1 MTDVH
6 ILGIRHHGPGSAHS
20 VAEALATLRPDV
32 VLVEGP
38 PELDQV
44 IPLVTDPD
52 MVPPVAGL
60 IYAVDEPR
68 LASFY
73 PMASFSPEWV
83 AIRWALSTGTPVRAI
98 DLPAAHTFAL
108 RAADER
114 AATAAAA
121 SAEEDST
128 GASAETEP
136 AVASADDGGGLAA
149 VDGNHPDVD
158 AKPADVVEDPP
169 AVVEDHAVIHQQ
181 PYRPDA
187 IGMLAEAAGYSD
199 AERWWEDAVEH
210 RNTDPVERFEALIEA
225 ITEIRAMDQ
234 RPPDHPDVLEN
245 NRREAAMRRLLRAA
259 MREGH
264 ERIAVVCGAYH
275 APALIPAGFPSVSA
289 DNKVLAGLPKAKVS
303 VTWVPWTSDRL
314 SLGSGYGAGVTAPG
328 WYQHLFA
335 HWMAKDPTKDVA
347 TTWLVRVAHAL
358 RKENLDASTAS
369 VVEAS
374 RMATALA
381 AVRGRPSPGLP
392 ELDDAA
398 QTVLCDGSPLPLAL
412 VHRELTVGRELGNV
426 PDSVPTLPLAADLT
440 ATQRKLR
447 MKPSAMEE
455 VMVLDLRKPNQL
467 ARSVLLHRLSLLG
480 VDWAQPAD
488 AGRTTGTFK
497 EAWTLAWKPELAVSV
512 VEASRYGTTVASAAA
527 TFVSEQAQAAESLPV
542 LSGLLE
548 SCLLAELPDGI
559 AGVVSVL
566 AERTALQQDAP
577 PLLET
582 IAPLA
587 RTCRYGN
594 VRGVDVSDVR
604 KILQATVVRACVGLP
619 TACAGLDDDAAGVM
633 RRAIDRAQDGMTL
646 LPELPLDDWHTAL
659 SAVAHSDTIHGSVA
673 GRATRLLL
681 DAGLVEATDVASRL
695 SRRLS
700 IATPAPEAAAWLDG
714 LLSGDATL
722 LIHDR
727 RLLQIVDD
735 WVEGVH
741 DDVFEDVL
749 PLIRRTFSAF
759 SRPERREIG
768 EQLSRVGSAGVAAES
783 SPMDVSGAGPAL
795 ETMARILGWKAIA

>member
-20 VAEALATLRPDV
+20 VAEALATLRPDL

-60 IYAVDEPR
+60 IYAVDDPR

-73 PMASFSPEWV
+73 PMAGFSPEWV
-83 AIRWALSTGTPVRAI
+83 AIRWALSTGNSVRAI

-108 RAADER
+108 R
-114 AATAAAA
+114 
-121 SAEEDST
+121 SAEER
-128 GASAETEP
+128 ALSATAEEGP
-136 AVASADDGGGLAA
+136 AAAPDDGL
-149 VDGNHPDVD
+149 
-158 AKPADVVEDPP
+158 EPP
-169 AVVEDHAVIHQQ
+169 AVQEQA
-181 PYRPDA
+181 YRPDA
-187 IGMLAEAAGYSD
+187 IGLLAEAAGYSD

-210 RNTDPVERFEALIEA
+210 RKSDPVERFEALIDA
-225 ITEIRAMDQ
+225 ISEIRALDQ
-234 RPPDHPDVLEN
+234 RPADHPDVVEN

-264 ERIAVVCGAYH
+264 QRIAVVCGAYH
-275 APALIPAGFPSVSA
+275 APALVPAGFPSLNA
-289 DNKVLAGLPKAKVS
+289 DNKVLAGLPKTKVA
-303 VTWVPWTSDRL
+303 VTWVPWTSSRL

-335 HWMAKDPTKDVA
+335 HWMAQDPTRDVA
-347 TTWLVRVAHAL
+347 TTWMVRVAHAL

-374 RMATALA
+374 RMAAALA

-412 VHRELTVGRELGNV
+412 VRRELTVGHELGNV
-426 PDSVPTLPLAADLT
+426 PDTVPTLPLAADLA
-440 ATQRKLR
+440 ATQRSLR
-447 MKPSAMEE
+447 MKPGPMQE

-467 ARSVLLHRLSLLG
+467 ARSVLLHRLALLG
-480 VDWAQPAD
+480 VDWGQPTD
-488 AGRTTGTFK
+488 TGRTTGTFK
-497 EAWTLAWKPELAVSV
+497 EAWVLEWKPELAVSV
-512 VEASRYGTTVASAAA
+512 VEASRYGTTVASAAGS
-527 TFVSEQAQAAESLPV
+527 FVSEQAQAAESLPV
-542 LSGLLE
+542 LSKLLE
-548 SCLLAELPDGI
+548 SCLLAELSDGI
-559 AGVVSVL
+559 AGVVSALV
-566 AERTALQQDAP
+566 ERTALQQDVP

-604 KILQATVVRACVGLP
+604 KILETTVVRSCVALP
-619 TACAGLDDDAAGVM
+619 TACAGLDDEAAGAM
-633 RRAIDRAQDGMTL
+633 RRAIDSAQDGLTL
-646 LPELPLDDWHTAL
+646 LPELPMDDWHTAL
-659 SAVAHSDTIHGSVA
+659 GAVARSDRIHGAVA

-681 DAGLVEATDVASRL
+681 DAGLVDGDDIAARL

-735 WVEGVH
+735 WVDGVD
-741 DDVFEDVL
+741 DDVFEDLL
-749 PLIRRTFSAF
+749 PLVRRTFSAF

-768 EQLSRVGSAGVAAES
+768 EQLSRVGSTALTAES
-783 SPMDVSGAGPAL
+783 PSVDLAAAGPAL
-795 ETMARILGWKAIA
+795 RTMAKILGWEAIA

>member
-20 VAEALATLRPDV
+20 VAEALATLRPDL

-44 IPLVTDPD
+44 IPMVTDPD

-83 AIRWALSTGTPVRAI
+83 AIRWALTTGKSVRAI

-108 RAADER
+108 RVAEER
-114 AATAAAA
+114 ALSA
-121 SAEEDST
+121 SEEDST
-128 GASAETEP
+128 VTS
-136 AVASADDGGGLAA
+136 DGGGA
-149 VDGNHPDVD
+149 
-158 AKPADVVEDPP
+158 ADVVEEPP
-169 AVVEDHAVIHQQ
+169 ADYQQ
-181 PYRPDA
+181 TDPRQTGPQQTAPQLAYRPDA

-210 RNTDPVERFEALIEA
+210 RNTDPVERFEALIDA
-225 ITEIRAMDQ
+225 ISEIRGMDQ
-234 RPPDHPDVLEN
+234 RPAEHPDVVEN
-245 NRREAAMRRLLRAA
+245 NRREAAMRRILRSA

-264 ERIAVVCGAYH
+264 ERIVVVCGAYH
-275 APALIPAGFPSVSA
+275 APALIPAGFPAVSA
-289 DNKVLAGLPKAKVS
+289 DNKVLAGLPKTKVA
-303 VTWVPWTSDRL
+303 VTWVPWTSNRL

-335 HWMAKDPTKDVA
+335 HWMGNDPTRDVA

-426 PDSVPTLPLAADLT
+426 PDSVPTLPLAADLA

-447 MKPSAMEE
+447 MKPRAMEE
-455 VMVLDLRKPNQL
+455 VMILDLRKPNQL
-467 ARSVLLHRLSLLG
+467 ARSVLLHRLALLG
-480 VDWAQPAD
+480 VDWGQPTD
-488 AGRTTGTFK
+488 TGRTTGTFK
-497 EAWTLAWKPELAVSV
+497 EAWTLLWKPELAVSV
-512 VEASRYGTTVASAAA
+512 VEASRYGTTVASAAS
-527 TFVSEQAQAAESLPV
+527 TFVSEQAQAAEGLPV
-542 LSGLLE
+542 LGKLLE
-548 SCLLAELPDGI
+548 GCLLAELPDGI

-566 AERTALQQDAP
+566 VERTALQQDAA

-594 VRGVDVSDVR
+594 VRAVDVSDVR
-604 KILQATVVRACVGLP
+604 KILEATVVRACVGLP
-619 TACAGLDDDAAGVM
+619 TACAGLDDDAAGAM
-633 RRAIDRAQDGMTL
+633 RRAIDSAQDGLAL
-646 LPELPLDDWHTAL
+646 LPELSSDDWHAAL
-659 SAVAHSDTIHGSVA
+659 AAVAQSDTIHGAVA
-673 GRATRLLL
+673 GRSTRILL
-681 DAGLVEATDVASRL
+681 DAGLVEGDDVGARL

-735 WVEGVH
+735 WVEGV
-741 DDVFEDVL
+741 DDEVFEDVL
-749 PLIRRTFSAF
+749 PLVRRTFSAF

-768 EQLSRVGSAGVAAES
+768 EQLSRIGSGTTAEAVNV
-783 SPMDVSGAGPAL
+783 DLAGAGPAIQ
-795 ETMARILGWKAIA
+795 TMAGILGWEAIA

>member
-20 VAEALATLRPDV
+20 VAEALAALRPDL

-73 PMASFSPEWV
+73 PMAGFSPEWV
-83 AIRWALSTGTPVRAI
+83 AIRWALTTGKSVRAI

-108 RAADER
+108 RVAEER
-114 AATAAAA
+114 ALSASVEDDPTAT
-121 SAEEDST
+121 
-128 GASAETEP
+128 TE
-136 AVASADDGGGLAA
+136 DDGGT
-149 VDGNHPDVD
+149 
-158 AKPADVVEDPP
+158 ADTVEEPP
-169 AVVEDHAVIHQQ
+169 AVPQLAF
-181 PYRPDA
+181 RPDA

-210 RNTDPVERFEALIEA
+210 RNSDPVERFDALLDA
-225 ITEIRAMDQ
+225 ISEIRGMDQ
-234 RPPDHPDVLEN
+234 RPADHPDVVEN
-245 NRREAAMRRLLRAA
+245 NRREAAMRRILRAA

-264 ERIAVVCGAYH
+264 ERIVVVCGAYH
-275 APALIPAGFPSVSA
+275 APALVPAGFPSASA
-289 DNKVLAGLPKAKVS
+289 DNKVLAGLPKAKVA
-303 VTWVPWTSDRL
+303 VTWVPWTSNRL

-335 HWMAKDPTKDVA
+335 HWMGNDPTRDVA

-426 PDSVPTLPLAADLT
+426 PDSVPTLPLAADLA

-447 MKPSAMEE
+447 MKASAMEE

-467 ARSVLLHRLSLLG
+467 ARSVLLHRLALLG
-480 VDWAQPAD
+480 VDWGQPTD
-488 AGRTTGTFK
+488 TGRTTGTFK
-497 EAWTLAWKPELAVSV
+497 EAWTLLWKPELAVSV
-512 VEASRYGTTVASAAA
+512 VEASRYGTTVASAAS
-527 TFVSEQAQAAESLPV
+527 TFVSEQAQAAEGLPV
-542 LSGLLE
+542 LGKLLE
-548 SCLLAELPDGI
+548 GCLLAELPDGI

-566 AERTALQQDAP
+566 AERTALQQDAA

-594 VRGVDVSDVR
+594 VRAVDVSDVR
-604 KILQATVVRACVGLP
+604 KILEATVVRACVGLP
-619 TACAGLDDDAAGVM
+619 TACAGLDDDAAGAM
-633 RRAIDRAQDGMTL
+633 RRAIDSAQDGLAL
-646 LPELPLDDWHTAL
+646 LAELPLDDWHAAL
-659 SAVAHSDTIHGSVA
+659 AAVARSDTIHGAVA
-673 GRATRLLL
+673 GRATRLLM
-681 DAGLVEATDVASRL
+681 DAGLVEGDDVAARL

-722 LIHDR
+722 LIHDP

-735 WVEGVH
+735 WVEGV
-741 DDVFEDVL
+741 DDEVFEDVL
-749 PLIRRTFSAF
+749 PLVRRTFSAF

-768 EQLSRVGSAGVAAES
+768 EQLSRVGSGGTSAEAIS
-783 SPMDVSGAGPAL
+783 MDLAGAGPAIQ
-795 ETMARILGWKAIA
+795 TIAGILGWEAIA

>member
-20 VAEALATLRPDV
+20 VAEALATLRPDL

-73 PMASFSPEWV
+73 PMAGFSPEWV
-83 AIRWALSTGTPVRAI
+83 AIRWALSTGKPVRAI

-108 RAADER
+108 RAAEER
-114 AATAAAA
+114 AAQERAAQERAAQERAVQERDLAALAASQEEATAAT
-121 SAEEDST
+121 S
-128 GASAETEP
+128 
-136 AVASADDGGGLAA
+136 DDGGGLAA
-149 VDGNHPDVD
+149 VDGTPSDVI
-158 AKPADVVEDPP
+158 EDPP
-169 AVVEDHAVIHQQ
+169 AAPLQA
-181 PYRPDA
+181 YRPDA
-187 IGMLAEAAGYSD
+187 IGMLATAAGYSD

-210 RNTDPVERFEALIEA
+210 RNTDPVERFEALIDA
-225 ITEIRAMDQ
+225 ITEIRDMDQ
-234 RPPDHPDVLEN
+234 RPVDHPDVLEN
-245 NRREAAMRRLLRAA
+245 NRREAAMRRLVRAA

-275 APALIPAGFPSVSA
+275 APALVPAGFPSVSA
-289 DNKVLAGLPKAKVS
+289 DNKVLAGLPKAKVA

-335 HWMAKDPTKDVA
+335 HWMAKDPAADVA

-480 VDWAQPAD
+480 VDWAQPTD

-527 TFVSEQAQAAESLPV
+527 TYVSEQAQAAESLPV
-542 LSGLLE
+542 LSKLLE

-559 AGVVSVL
+559 AGVVSAL
-566 AERTALQQDAP
+566 AERTALQQDVP

-594 VRGVDVSDVR
+594 VRGVDVRDVR

-633 RRAIDRAQDGMTL
+633 RRAIDRAQDGLTV
-646 LPELPLDDWHTAL
+646 LPELPLNDWHTAL

-681 DAGLVEATDVASRL
+681 DAGLVEGDDVASRL

-735 WVEGVH
+735 WVEAVP

-768 EQLSRVGSAGVAAES
+768 EQLSRAGSAGVAAES
-783 SPMDVSGAGPAL
+783 SMDLSDAGPAL
-795 ETMARILGWKAIA
+795 KTMARILGWEAIA

>member
-20 VAEALATLRPDV
+20 VAEALATLRPDL

-60 IYAVDEPR
+60 IYAADEPR

-83 AIRWALSTGTPVRAI
+83 AIRWALATGKAVRAI

-108 RAADER
+108 RVADER
-114 AATAAAA
+114 ALSA
-121 SAEEDST
+121 SAEDELTATADGEDTS
-128 GASAETEP
+128 
-136 AVASADDGGGLAA
+136 
-149 VDGNHPDVD
+149 
-158 AKPADVVEDPP
+158 DVVEEPP
-169 AVVEDHAVIHQQ
+169 ADPRQEVPHQTIRH
-181 PYRPDA
+181 PFRPDA

-210 RNTDPVERFEALIEA
+210 RNTDPVERFEALIDA
-225 ITEIRAMDQ
+225 ISEIRGMDR
-234 RPPDHPDVLEN
+234 RPADHPDVVEN
-245 NRREAAMRRLLRAA
+245 NRREAAMRRILRAA

-264 ERIAVVCGAYH
+264 ARIVVVCGAYH
-275 APALIPAGFPSVSA
+275 APALVPAGFPSVSA
-289 DNKVLAGLPKAKVS
+289 DNKVLAGLPKTKVA
-303 VTWVPWTSDRL
+303 VTWVPWTSNRL

-335 HWMAKDPTKDVA
+335 HWMGNDPTRDVA

-374 RMATALA
+374 RMASALA

-426 PDSVPTLPLAADLT
+426 PDSVPTLPLAADL
-440 ATQRKLR
+440 ATIQRKLR
-447 MKPSAMEE
+447 MKPSALEE
-455 VMVLDLRKPNQL
+455 VMVLDLRKPNHL
-467 ARSVLLHRLSLLG
+467 ARSVLLHRLALLG
-480 VDWAQPAD
+480 VDWGQPTD
-488 AGRTTGTFK
+488 TGRTTGTFK
-497 EAWTLAWKPELAVSV
+497 EAWTLLWKPELAVSV
-512 VEASRYGTTVASAAA
+512 VEASRYGTTVASAAS
-527 TFVSEQAQAAESLPV
+527 TFVSEQAQAAEGLPV
-542 LSGLLE
+542 LGKLLE
-548 SCLLAELPDGI
+548 GCLLAELPDGI
-559 AGVVSVL
+559 AGVVSAL
-566 AERTALQQDAP
+566 AERTALQQDVA

-594 VRGVDVSDVR
+594 VRAVDVSNVR
-604 KILQATVVRACVGLP
+604 KILDATVVRACVGLP
-619 TACAGLDDDAAGVM
+619 TACAGLDDDAAGAM
-633 RRAIDRAQDGMTL
+633 RRAIDSAQDGLAL
-646 LPELPLDDWHTAL
+646 LPELPSDDWHTAL
-659 SAVAHSDTIHGSVA
+659 AAVARSDTIHGAVA
-673 GRATRLLL
+673 GRATRLLM
-681 DAGLVEATDVASRL
+681 DAGLVEGDDVATRL

-735 WVEGVH
+735 WVEGV
-741 DDVFEDVL
+741 DDEVFEDVL
-749 PLIRRTFSAF
+749 PLVRRTFSAF

-768 EQLSRVGSAGVAAES
+768 EQLSRVGSGGTTAEAIN
-783 SPMDVSGAGPAL
+783 MDLAGAGPAL
-795 ETMARILGWKAIA
+795 QTMARILGWEATA

>member
-20 VAEALATLRPDV
+20 VAEALAALRPDL

-73 PMASFSPEWV
+73 PMAGFSPEWV
-83 AIRWALSTGTPVRAI
+83 AIRWALTAGKSVRAI

-108 RAADER
+108 RVAEER
-114 AATAAAA
+114 ALSASEDDPTAT
-121 SAEEDST
+121 
-128 GASAETEP
+128 TE
-136 AVASADDGGGLAA
+136 DDGGT
-149 VDGNHPDVD
+149 
-158 AKPADVVEDPP
+158 ADTVEEPP
-169 AVVEDHAVIHQQ
+169 AVPQLAF
-181 PYRPDA
+181 RPDA

-210 RNTDPVERFEALIEA
+210 RNSDPVERFDALLDA
-225 ITEIRAMDQ
+225 ISEIRGMDQ
-234 RPPDHPDVLEN
+234 RPADHPDVVEN
-245 NRREAAMRRLLRAA
+245 NRREAAMRRILRAA

-264 ERIAVVCGAYH
+264 ERIVVVCGAYH
-275 APALIPAGFPSVSA
+275 APALVPAGFPSASA
-289 DNKVLAGLPKAKVS
+289 DNKVLAGLPKAKVA
-303 VTWVPWTSDRL
+303 VTWVPWTSNRL

-335 HWMAKDPTKDVA
+335 HWMGNDPTRDVA

-426 PDSVPTLPLAADLT
+426 PDSVPTLPLAADLA

-447 MKPSAMEE
+447 MKASAMEE

-467 ARSVLLHRLSLLG
+467 ARSVLLHRLALLG
-480 VDWAQPAD
+480 VDWGQPTD
-488 AGRTTGTFK
+488 TGRTTGTFK
-497 EAWTLAWKPELAVSV
+497 EAWTLLWKPELAVSV
-512 VEASRYGTTVASAAA
+512 VEASRYGTTVASAAS
-527 TFVSEQAQAAESLPV
+527 TFVSEQAQAAEGLPV
-542 LSGLLE
+542 LGKLLE
-548 SCLLAELPDGI
+548 GCLLAELPDGI

-566 AERTALQQDAP
+566 AERTALQQDTA

-594 VRGVDVSDVR
+594 VRAVDVSDVR
-604 KILQATVVRACVGLP
+604 KILEATVVRACVGLP
-619 TACAGLDDDAAGVM
+619 TACAGLDDNAAGAM
-633 RRAIDRAQDGMTL
+633 RRAIDSAQDGLAL
-646 LPELPLDDWHTAL
+646 LAELPLDDWHAAL
-659 SAVAHSDTIHGSVA
+659 AAVARSDTIHGAVA
-673 GRATRLLL
+673 GRATRLLM
-681 DAGLVEATDVASRL
+681 DAGLVEGDDVAARL

-722 LIHDR
+722 LIHDP

-735 WVEGVH
+735 WVEGV
-741 DDVFEDVL
+741 DDEVFEDVL
-749 PLIRRTFSAF
+749 PLVRRTFSAF

-768 EQLSRVGSAGVAAES
+768 EQLSRVGSGGTSAEAIS
-783 SPMDVSGAGPAL
+783 MDLAGAGPAIQ
-795 ETMARILGWKAIA
+795 TMAGILGWEAIA